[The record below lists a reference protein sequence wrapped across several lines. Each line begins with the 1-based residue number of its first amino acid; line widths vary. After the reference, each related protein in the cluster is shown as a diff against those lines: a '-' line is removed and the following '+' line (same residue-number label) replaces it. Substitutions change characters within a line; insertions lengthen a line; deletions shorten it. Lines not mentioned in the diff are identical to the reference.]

1 MILVMVTARKTRRRN
16 SGCQDSS
23 ETRIRGCISEHTA
36 GPPGCKAPHARSCV
50 LMRASACWT
59 LGGWLPRH
67 GGHSTTRSERPR
79 APLHR
84 DPAGA
89 GPARLRRA
97 TVPRPCPAGPR
108 PSERT
113 RRRRSGRPPAPRS
126 GPAVPTIHPGSL
138 SLKPGPWAGSPLHFK
153 DRQARNGR
161 SSLRTRPIGAACRRN
176 LETTQDPAAF
186 NTAAQAEGTVM
197 AADLPVKCHSS
208 RSRSLRVDSRRLA
221 GEEAA
226 SAPHA
231 ERVRRGSRASLAEV
245 VLVSTGG
252 GPCGI

>member
-1 MILVMVTARKTRRRN
+1 MVTARKTRRRN
-16 SGCQDSS
+16 SCCQDSS
-23 ETRIRGCISEHTA
+23 EIRGCISEHTA
-36 GPPGCKAPHARSCV
+36 GPGPPGCKAPHARSCV

-59 LGGWLPRH
+59 LGGRLPRH
-67 GGHSTTRSERPR
+67 GGHSTSERPR

-89 GPARLRRA
+89 GLARLRRA

-176 LETTQDPAAF
+176 LETAQDPAAF

-208 RSRSLRVDSRRLA
+208 RSRSLRVDSRQGRDSPERKQPA
-221 GEEAA
+221 RRMPRECDAA
-226 SAPHA
+226 VGQA
-231 ERVRRGSRASLAEV
+231 
-245 VLVSTGG
+245 
-252 GPCGI
+252 